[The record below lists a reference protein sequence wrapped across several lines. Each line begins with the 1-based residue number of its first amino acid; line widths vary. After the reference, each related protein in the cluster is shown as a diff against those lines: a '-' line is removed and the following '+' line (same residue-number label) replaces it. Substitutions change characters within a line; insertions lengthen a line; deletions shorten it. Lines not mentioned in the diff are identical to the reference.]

1 MSCSSSA
8 KQPVSGKPPSGSD
21 AVLLFGY
28 AKLPLQEREKVL
40 REVGF
45 SVRTASSFR
54 SAIAQ
59 IHKSRAKFRFLI
71 IGHMVPEKER
81 TGLSRAFKEACPK
94 GKVIV
99 FYRGS
104 VKNASTAT
112 ALLSTTGSPEVLLE
126 TIFGLS

>member
-8 KQPVSGKPPSGSD
+8 KQPVSGKPPAGSE

-28 AKLPLQEREKVL
+28 AKAPLQERERVL

-45 SVRTASSFR
+45 SVRIASSFR

-59 IHKSRAKFRFLI
+59 IHKDRAKFRFLI

-81 TGLSRAFKEACPK
+81 TQLSRAFKDACPN
-94 GKVIV
+94 GNVIV

-104 VKNASTAT
+104 VKNATTAT
-112 ALLSTTGSPEVLLE
+112 ALLSANRGAEVLLE
-126 TIFGLS
+126 TIFGLT